1 MAATLGRW
9 GFRVGV
15 HFNIG
20 KGTNFFFSEQVGSG
34 WGHLPSLV
42 GIN

>member
-9 GFRVGV
+9 GCFAKTLY
-15 HFNIG
+15 NDG
-20 KGTNFFFSEQVGSG
+20 KGTKNNFSEQVGSG
-34 WGHLPSLV
+34 RGHLPSLV

>member
-9 GFRVGV
+9 GCFAETLYNV
-15 HFNIG
+15 G
-20 KGTNFFFSEQVGSG
+20 KGTKIIFSEQVGSG
-34 WGHLPSLV
+34 WGHLPPLV